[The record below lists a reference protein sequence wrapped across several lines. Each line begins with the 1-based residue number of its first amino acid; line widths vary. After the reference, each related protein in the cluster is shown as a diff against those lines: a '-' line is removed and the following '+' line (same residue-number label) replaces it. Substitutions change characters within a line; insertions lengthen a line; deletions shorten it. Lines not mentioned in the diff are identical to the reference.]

1 VLHEFLTAN
10 RAELIERCVVKV
22 AQRPAPEPVDDEL
35 EHGIPSF
42 LDQLIKTLR
51 LEGAADSG
59 GSLEVS
65 GSPGGTLPSEIGTT
79 AAHHGRELLAHGF
92 TVEQVVHDYGD
103 LCQAITDL
111 AFERALPLQIDE
123 FRTLNRCLDNAIA
136 HAVSEF
142 AGERDRLAGER
153 GERALDERLALL
165 GRELRTHVST
175 ASVALAALKSG
186 NFGLTGA
193 TGAALDRSLIALRQ
207 LIDRSLADVR
217 VAAGMPQRRE
227 LISLPEFIGELQ
239 ASASLEARSRGCRLV
254 VAAAGLGLAIEGDRD
269 MLAAALGTL
278 LHNAF
283 RFTQQGTKVSLGAH
297 CREDR
302 VLIEVADRC
311 GGLSEGKAE
320 TLFPYM
326 QSTSDTSGL
335 AVCRRAVEANEGF
348 LHVRDLPG
356 KGCVFTI
363 DLPRRSY

>member
-1 VLHEFLTAN
+1 MLHDFLNAN

-22 AQRPAPEPVDDEL
+22 ARRPIPEATDAEL
-35 EHGIPSF
+35 EHGIPQF

-51 LEGAADSG
+51 MECAADIG

-65 GSPGGTLPSEIGTT
+65 GSAGGTLPSEIGTT
-79 AAHHGRELLAHGF
+79 AARHGRELLEHGF

-111 AFERALPLQIDE
+111 AFERALPLEIDE

-142 AGERDRLAGER
+142 AGERDRLASER
-153 GERALDERLALL
+153 GARELDERLALL
-165 GRELRTHVST
+165 AQELRGLVRTAST
-175 ASVALAALKSG
+175 AVSALKTG
-186 NFGLTGA
+186 NVGLSGA
-193 TGAALDRSLIALRQ
+193 TGAVLERSLIELTRLMDRSLV
-207 LIDRSLADVR
+207 DVR
-217 VAAGMPQRRE
+217 VTAGKPKQRA
-227 LISLPEFIGELQ
+227 LISLPEFLGELQ

-254 VAAAGLGLAIEGDRD
+254 VAAAGLGLAVEGDRD

-283 RFTQQGTKVSLGAH
+283 RFTQHDTKVLLGAH
-297 CREDR
+297 CRENR
-302 VLIEVADRC
+302 VLIEVADHC
-311 GGLSEGKAE
+311 GGLRKGRAE
-320 TLFPYM
+320 TLFPYL
-326 QSTSDTSGL
+326 QNTSDTSGL
-335 AVCRRAVEANEGF
+335 AVCRRAVEANEGL

-363 DLPRRSY
+363 DMPRRSF